1 MFTWC
6 DKLQRF
12 SGTSFLQRLIGVK
25 FSIRKT
31 ILLHTSLVYLD
42 TNILLFVATTIS
54 NVFIV
59 YNFVKY
65 VSYFLL
71 FRKHVWLQTNSL
83 WFVLRASIGR
93 WPLYFFCLS
102 PCLFLSLFCLE
113 LHVFINIYLLGKKQS
128 SKQKFT
134 RFHACCAWLFD
145 VCGGVIHQLFLYT
158 IKSLIVI
165 TQINFIYFVNILS

>member
-12 SGTSFLQRLIGVK
+12 SGITFLQRLIAGK
-25 FSIRKT
+25 FSIRKI
-31 ILLHTSLVYLD
+31 ILLHTSLVYLA

-71 FRKHVWLQTNSL
+71 FWKYVWLQTKLFVIYAPCVNRTLTIVYLLFITLFVSE
-83 WFVLRASIGR
+83 FVLFR
-93 WPLYFFCLS
+93 
-102 PCLFLSLFCLE
+102 
-113 LHVFINIYLLGKKQS
+113 
-128 SKQKFT
+128 T
-134 RFHACCAWLFD
+134 AC
-145 VCGGVIHQLFLYT
+145 IHQYLFT
-158 IKSLIVI
+158 WQKEK
-165 TQINFIYFVNILS
+165 F